1 MESLRRRQARFS
13 HMLGLLLTKATVFQ
27 TPVVILEMYRS
38 VEQQRINVAR
48 GVSKTMNSKHL
59 DGLAV
64 DLAFLSDLE
73 DDGKIN
79 YSPEKYK
86 DLGVFWESIGGR
98 WGGRFGDDP
107 KTEKIEGWDAGHF
120 ELPSQ

>member
-1 MESLRRRQARFS
+1 MTLRRKQAKFS
-13 HMLGLLLTKATVFQ
+13 GMVGMLLTKTVALRI
-27 TPVVILEMYRS
+27 PVVILEMYRS
-38 VEQQRINVAR
+38 IETQRAYVAR

-64 DLAFLSDLE
+64 DLAFIEDIE

-79 YSPEKYK
+79 WDAEKYRP
-86 DLGVFWESIGGR
+86 LGEYWESLGGR

-107 KTEKIEGWDAGHF
+107 TTNKIEGWDLGHF
-120 ELPSQ
+120 ELDL

>member
-13 HMLGLLLTKATVFQ
+13 HMLGLLLTKATVLQ
-27 TPVVILEMYRS
+27 TPVVILKMYRS

-64 DLAFLSDLE
+64 DLAFLSDIE

-79 YSPEKYK
+79 YSPEK
-86 DLGVFWESIGGR
+86 
-98 WGGRFGDDP
+98 
-107 KTEKIEGWDAGHF
+107 
-120 ELPSQ
+120 